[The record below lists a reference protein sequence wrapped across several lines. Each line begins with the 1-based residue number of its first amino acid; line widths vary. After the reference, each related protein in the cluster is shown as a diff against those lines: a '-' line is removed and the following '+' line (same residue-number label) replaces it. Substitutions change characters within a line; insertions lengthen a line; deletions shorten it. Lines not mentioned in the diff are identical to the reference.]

1 MQFRVLGPVE
11 VRSATN
17 EPVSLGPPL
26 QVRLLAVLLTKPGA
40 TFPVDQ
46 LIEELWPERPPKSAA
61 GNIRTYVWSLRRL
74 LSPSGAADSLIAGG
88 SYGYRLTVDAE
99 QVDASAFGRLSH
111 AAYAMLRRND
121 HPGAL
126 ATFERALALWRGVP
140 FQGLPA
146 TGLLMSART
155 SLDERRLAVLEEL
168 AELYLRS
175 GRHHEIIDRLRVQVA
190 AEPLRERPWG
200 QLMTALARAG
210 RQAEALAAYRELHRG
225 LARDLGV
232 EPSRDIQLLHRQILR
247 SDLPPPAD
255 PEPAAVGRSGAAV
268 AVPPPA
274 REPAG
279 PPRPRQLPQDVPGFV
294 GRAAELRQLDA
305 VAGGHPGR
313 VAVICG
319 MPGLGKTALAVHWAH
334 RVSPGFPDG
343 QLYVDLRGHGPGAPM
358 SPLEALTHLLES
370 LGTAPQLVP
379 ADQHRAA
386 ALFRS
391 VVAAKRVLLVLD
403 DAGSAE
409 QVRPLLPGGPASCV
423 VVTSRE
429 RLTGL
434 VVREGARQ
442 IDLPTLSQDHA
453 LALLTR
459 LLGTGRVDAEATAA
473 RELARLCGTLPL
485 ALRIAAATVSRHS
498 AAPIAELV
506 ARLRTSSPLAAL
518 RIHGDPESAL
528 DAAFESSYAALDP
541 GLQRVFR
548 RLSLLPVPD
557 FTAAAVAALIDEP
570 PPAADAALRRIE
582 DAHLIED
589 LGNDRYGMHDLVREY
604 AGRLCDLADPP
615 RERAAARARVTD
627 WYLRTAEAAARALYP
642 QLVRLPVPIGEAD
655 RLDGPAA
662 VRWLTAEHRN
672 LVLVATS
679 AADSGTPAA
688 AWLLSSVLRG
698 HFMSR
703 RDTTAWITVTRRAL
717 AVATAH
723 GDVRAQAAAHHSLG
737 LAYNCTG
744 DLDAAIDHC
753 SRAAGLAARSQW
765 VALQASALA
774 ALGVCHS
781 CRGQTRQAIAHLA
794 SSLKLNRAIGNAS
807 SMAIALNNLGTID
820 ILRGRLDSA
829 ERQLDRSL
837 RLHTRAGT
845 RRGAASALINLGAVA
860 RHRGDLARARDLLTE
875 ARDTYHQLG
884 DVEGAAS
891 AIREL
896 AVVDLLS
903 GRAADALANARRAV
917 AAVRPTGDP
926 QAEALAL
933 HTLGSVRAG
942 LGHVRL
948 ALSHQQRA
956 LRLGEQAGHRQ
967 AVVAALVG
975 LAELHQRRRD
985 GDAARRHATLAA
997 RLAQEALYL
1006 PYREQAR
1013 RVLQT
1018 TAGEAGADLAVPPC
1032 PSTAA

>member
-11 VRSATN
+11 VRSVTN
-17 EPVSLGPPL
+17 EPVRLGPPL

-61 GNIRTYVWSLRRL
+61 GNIRTYVWSLRRI
-74 LSPSGAADSLIAGG
+74 LSPSGAADSLLAGG
-88 SYGYRLTVDAE
+88 TYGYRLVVGAD
-99 QVDASAFGRLSH
+99 QVDASAFNRLSH
-111 AAYAMLRRND
+111 AAYAMLHRND
-121 HPGAL
+121 HAGAL

-155 SLDERRLAVLEEL
+155 SLDERRLTVLDEL
-168 AELYLRS
+168 ADLYLRC
-175 GRHHEIIDRLRVQVA
+175 GRHNEIIDRLRVQVA

-210 RQAEALAAYRELHRG
+210 RQAEALAAYRELHRA
-225 LARDLGV
+225 LARELGV
-232 EPSRDIQLLHRQILR
+232 EPSPDIQLLHRQILR
-247 SDLPPPAD
+247 SDLPPPAH
-255 PEPAAVGRSGAAV
+255 PEPAPEGPPGVAAV
-268 AVPPPA
+268 PA
-274 REPAG
+274 SALEPG
-279 PPRPRQLPQDVPGFV
+279 GRPRPRQLPQGVPGFV
-294 GRAAELRQLDA
+294 GRTAELRQLDT
-305 VAGGHPGR
+305 VAACRTGR
-313 VAVICG
+313 IAVICG

-334 RVSPGFPDG
+334 RVSPAFPDG
-343 QLYVDLRGHGPGAPM
+343 QLYVDLRGHGPGTPM

-370 LGTAPQLVP
+370 LGTSPHLVP
-379 ADQHRAA
+379 ADPHRAA
-386 ALFRS
+386 GLFRS
-391 VVAAKRVLLVLD
+391 VVATKRVLLLLD
-403 DAGSAE
+403 NAASAE
-409 QVRPLLPGGPASCV
+409 QVRPLLPGGPAAFV

-434 VVREGARQ
+434 VVREGARL
-442 IDLPTLSQDHA
+442 IDLPALSQDHA
-453 LALLTR
+453 LALLTW
-459 LLGTGRVDAEATAA
+459 LLGAGRVGAELPAA

-485 ALRIAAATVSRHS
+485 ALRIAAATIGRHS
-498 AAPIAELV
+498 ASPIAELV
-506 ARLRTSSPLAAL
+506 ARLRTSSRLATL
-518 RIHGDPESAL
+518 RIHGDPESAVE
-528 DAAFESSYAALDP
+528 AAFESSYGALDP
-541 GLQRVFR
+541 PLQHVFR

-570 PPAADAALRRIE
+570 LPVADAALRRIE

-604 AGRLCDLADPP
+604 AGRLAELADPP
-615 RERAAARARVTD
+615 PERATALARVTD

-655 RLDGPAA
+655 HLDGPAA

-679 AADSGTPAA
+679 AADTATPAVT
-688 AWLLSSVLRG
+688 WLLSSVLRG

-717 AVATAH
+717 AAATAH
-723 GDVRAQAAAHHSLG
+723 GDLRAQAAAQYSLG

-744 DLDAAIDHC
+744 DLGLAIDHC
-753 SRAAGLAARSQW
+753 SRAVALAARSRW
-765 VALQASALA
+765 IALQASALA

-781 CRGQTRQAIAHLA
+781 CRGQTRQAIAHLT
-794 SSLKLNRAIGNAS
+794 SSLKLNRSIGNAP

-820 ILRGRLDSA
+820 ILRGRLDRA

-837 RLHTRAGT
+837 RLHARAGT
-845 RRGAASALINLGAVA
+845 RRGAASALINLGTVA

-875 ARDTYHQLG
+875 ARDTYRQLG

-896 AVVDLLS
+896 ALVDLLS
-903 GRAADALANARRAV
+903 GRGADALAQARLAV

-933 HTLGSVRAG
+933 HALGSVRAG

-948 ALSHQQRA
+948 ALSHQRRA
-956 LRLGEQAGHRQ
+956 LRLGEQAGNRQ

-975 LAELHQRRRD
+975 LAELHQRGRD
-985 GDAARRHATLAA
+985 VEAARRYATLAA
-997 RLAQEALYL
+997 RLAQEAMYL
-1006 PYREQAR
+1006 PYREQAL
-1013 RVLQT
+1013 RVLQL
-1018 TAGEAGADLAVPPC
+1018 TAGEVGADLAAPPC